1 VRRSRGTTS
10 NDESRKVKALVVL
23 GSGGHTTEIL
33 ALIGPL
39 QAASHANDAS
49 SPSAPAGE
57 STSSSVQAAASS
69 TFDFVYCKAKTDT
82 TSAQRL
88 PRSPVAAP
96 AAATAPSNQ
105 CCDRDPAIASQPP
118 IRLYDLPR
126 SREVGQSYVTS
137 AFSTMH
143 AFLWSLYLVWY
154 EVRPDLL
161 VCNGPGTCLPV
172 CAAALLGR
180 VLCVLDCPVV
190 FVESLCRVKTLSL
203 TGRILYPVTDV
214 FAVHWTELRDKY
226 PDSVLL
232 RTFVVQ

>member
-1 VRRSRGTTS
+1 
-10 NDESRKVKALVVL
+10 
-23 GSGGHTTEIL
+23 
-33 ALIGPL
+33 
-39 QAASHANDAS
+39 
-49 SPSAPAGE
+49 
-57 STSSSVQAAASS
+57 
-69 TFDFVYCKAKTDT
+69 VYCKAKTDT

-88 PRSPVAAP
+88 PRSLAAAP
-96 AAATAPSNQ
+96 AATSPSSR
-105 CCDRDPAIASQPP
+105 CYDRDPAIASQPP

-126 SREVGQSYVTS
+126 SREVGQSYFTS
-137 AFSTMH
+137 AFSTLH

-161 VCNGPGTCLPV
+161 ICNGPGTCLPL

-232 RTFVVQ
+232 RTFVLQ